1 MMFILCFPASLPR
14 ATGVTLMGRR
24 MRLATVED
32 TEGLGQH
39 IRQHSGGVARGHGA
53 WILVSGPAMMEVR

>member
-1 MMFILCFPASLPR
+1 
-14 ATGVTLMGRR
+14 MGRR

-39 IRQHSGGVARGHGA
+39 IRQHSGGVAIGHGA
-53 WILVSGPAMMEVR
+53 WILVSGPAMIIIIILVTEINVHSFLAKVI